1 MSCEKCQEIEKI
13 AKFFYKIEFLRTN
26 SYKMRKD
33 SMKVTFEV
41 DSTPLEDYLFIF
53 DLVTELW
60 LGQIMSSE
68 NAIFVKISIFDTRYL
83 ASRKV
88 VNFDER
94 HFLITIT

>member
-1 MSCEKCQEIEKI
+1 
-13 AKFFYKIEFLRTN
+13 
-26 SYKMRKD
+26 
-33 SMKVTFEV
+33 MKVTFEV
-41 DSTPLEDYLFIF
+41 DSTQLEDYLLIF

-60 LGQIMSSE
+60 RGQIMSSE
-68 NAIFVKISIFDTRYL
+68 NAIFVKISIFDMRYL

>member
-26 SYKMRKD
+26 SSKMRKD

-68 NAIFVKISIFDTRYL
+68 NTIFVKISIFDTQYL
-83 ASRKV
+83 ASGKV

>member
-13 AKFFYKIEFLRTN
+13 ANFFYKIELLRTN

-41 DSTPLEDYLFIF
+41 DSTQLKDYLLIF
-53 DLVTELW
+53 DLVTKLW
-60 LGQIMSSE
+60 LGQIMASE
-68 NAIFVKISIFDTRYL
+68 NPIFVKISIFDTRYL

-94 HFLITIT
+94 HFLITII